1 MSKGVKNSNN
11 WEDILSKIFKR
22 KIVVEKNNISS
33 EKKYLNL
40 YKEFKEKYLV
50 PEMYIKNFLEN
61 DKEFKIYNTQEEQQ
75 IYINEWLKKKSKQ

>member
-40 YKEFKEKYLV
+40 YKEFK
-50 PEMYIKNFLEN
+50 
-61 DKEFKIYNTQEEQQ
+61 
-75 IYINEWLKKKSKQ
+75 KKSKQ